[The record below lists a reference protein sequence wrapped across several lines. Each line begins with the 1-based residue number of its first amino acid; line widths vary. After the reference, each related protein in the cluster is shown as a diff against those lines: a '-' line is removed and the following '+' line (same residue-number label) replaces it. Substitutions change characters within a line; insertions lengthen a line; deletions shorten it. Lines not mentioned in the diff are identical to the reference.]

1 MNTALAAAVAL
12 AASQGY
18 SIEMPHYSQSFVLPF
33 RNRKQFKQTP
43 MPSRS
48 HFPDIEDLKVGD
60 VVRFRFNTDNQL
72 SAHASQRFLGIVT
85 ETALTDSDGMRG
97 VRISCLGSSTGA
109 FQNEVLE
116 VIKNPRVQA

>member
-1 MNTALAAAVAL
+1 MNNAVDTAVAL
-12 AASQGY
+12 AAAHGY
-18 SIEMPHYSQSFVLPF
+18 HIDMPSYRKSFVLPF
-33 RNRKQFKQTP
+33 RNRKRFKQTP

-48 HFPDIEDLKVGD
+48 YFPDIEDLKVGD

-116 VIKNPRVQA
+116 VIKNPRTQA